1 MVAVLMTLT
10 LNKKVLAFLRGL
22 MLVGL
27 PTFASRTAAL
37 LVYPQQR
44 QS

>member
-22 MLVGL
+22 MLEGL
-27 PTFASRTAAL
+27 PTLSSRTAAL
-37 LVYPQQR
+37 LEYPR
-44 QS
+44 QWQS